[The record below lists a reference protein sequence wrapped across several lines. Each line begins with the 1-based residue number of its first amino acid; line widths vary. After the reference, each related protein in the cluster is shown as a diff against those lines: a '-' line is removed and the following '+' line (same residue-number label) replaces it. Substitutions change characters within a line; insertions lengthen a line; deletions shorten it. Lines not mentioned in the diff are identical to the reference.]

1 MKMWLILE
9 KGARI
14 RFIGHLDLMR
24 TMQRAL
30 RRSGLPVR
38 YSNGFN
44 PHMLIYLS
52 SPIALGLKSTSEYCL
67 LDTDYK
73 GEDFKELFN
82 KNSLKGIRLTDYY
95 LVDKKLNIANDITS
109 AIYEISG
116 FEEFDTGKILNS
128 DSFTVFDKRANADK
142 EVRDRILDLYFSDGK
157 LYAELKFGNV
167 TLRPDYLI
175 EKLAKTYSSNHPFA
189 IKKDVK
195 FLNGLSILEY
205 LEQVSKR

>member
-1 MKMWLILE
+1 MILIKYSKLDGTE
-9 KGARI
+9 
-14 RFIGHLDLMR
+14 FIPHLD
-24 TMQRAL
+24 TL
-30 RRSGLPVR
+30 RHFIKTVR
-38 YSNGFN
+38 RMGIPINYSKGFN